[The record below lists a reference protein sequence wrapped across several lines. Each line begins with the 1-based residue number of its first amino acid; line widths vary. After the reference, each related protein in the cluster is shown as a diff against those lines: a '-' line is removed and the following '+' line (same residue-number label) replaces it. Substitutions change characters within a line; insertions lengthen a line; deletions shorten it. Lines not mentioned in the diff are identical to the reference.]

1 MSEKLQTKISI
12 IIPVKNG
19 AKTIRDCLEGIF
31 SQTLIHQ
38 TEVIIIDSGS
48 TDGTLEM
55 IEKFPVRL
63 YQIAPEHFNHGA
75 TRNYGVSLAKGEFV
89 VLTVQDAVP
98 VGTQWLEIMLRHF
111 KDPQVAAVCG
121 QQIVPHHADKNPHKW
136 FRPQN
141 EPGISI
147 IQRELMPADYIPRGW
162 DDVNAM
168 YRKDVLLKIPF
179 RVLAFGED
187 FYWAFDAYYAGC
199 KLVFDA
205 HSKVEHYHHAS
216 PKYVYNLIVTELYY
230 EYHRFNTTKSYPLQI
245 KELALIVYRNFKYN
259 ASPKWI
265 WHNWM
270 ILYTKNRAW
279 KDVKRAIQTNSL
291 EIFYDP
297 FSKEIPQGQQSK
309 IRQ

>member
-111 KDPQVAAVCG
+111 KDPQVAGVCG

-168 YRKDVLLKIPF
+168 YRKSVLLSIPF
-179 RVLAFGED
+179 KKVEFGED
-187 FYWAFDAYYAGC
+187 FLWAADAFNAGH
-199 KLVFDA
+199 KLVFDT
-205 HSKVEHYHHAS
+205 HSRVEHYHHAT
-216 PKYVYNLIVTELYY
+216 PQYVYKRIVTELYF
-230 EYHRFNTTKSYPLQI
+230 EYQHFTTITSYPIQI
-245 KELALIVYRNFKYN
+245 KELLLIIYRNFKYR
-259 ASPKWI
+259 AHPKWI
-265 WHNWM
+265 WHNWIIHAM
-270 ILYTKNRAW
+270 KNRAW
-279 KDVKRAIQTNSL
+279 KDLKNAITNDTL
-291 EIFYDP
+291 ENFFVP
-297 FSKEIPQGQQSK
+297 FKTDVPQGQHNK
-309 IRQ
+309 RHL